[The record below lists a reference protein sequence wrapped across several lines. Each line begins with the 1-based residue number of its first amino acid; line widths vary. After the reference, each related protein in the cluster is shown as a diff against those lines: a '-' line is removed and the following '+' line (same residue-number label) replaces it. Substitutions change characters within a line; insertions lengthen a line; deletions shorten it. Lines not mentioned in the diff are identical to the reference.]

1 MLIILGVVTSVK
13 SKESFSFYAV
23 DVPGLPIDFVFT
35 KEGICKGV
43 QRHSFHC
50 GAAYRLIYMIGG
62 VCLILEDAV
71 HYDSSPAMRI
81 CMNKMCAA

>member
-1 MLIILGVVTSVK
+1 MGFALLAEVSACAFVSHI
-13 SKESFSFYAV
+13 FA
-23 DVPGLPIDFVFT
+23 DFVFT

-43 QRHSFHC
+43 RRHSFHC
-50 GAAYRLIYMIGG
+50 GAAYRLICMIGG